1 MTVLS
6 VVVPTF
12 NRSRE
17 LRRCLEALE
26 RQTADPGCFEVV
38 VVDDGSADDTPET
51 LAEFSGRLPL
61 HAIRQANRGPSAA
74 RNRGIREATGEL
86 CLFIDDDI
94 LATPELVAEHIRG
107 QREGPAIGLGR
118 LDLEMLRA
126 GGLAAHFAE
135 WWNGHYELFAE
146 GREPD
151 FWDCF
156 TGNMSVPAA
165 TLAEVGGFDEEL
177 RRSEDVELGFRLVEA
192 GLRPRYLP
200 RARARQRNRKGFRAI
215 ARDFDGAGAAAPALW
230 RRHPGMLGYAPL
242 GSFAQGSPAAVILR
256 RVLLAA
262 RAPTWPL
269 ALVDP
274 LLRRRPPA
282 ALYRFLQRYCYW
294 RSLRKAL
301 GDREAWR
308 RLTRGPVFLMY
319 HAVGSAERA
328 SRYILPERRFR
339 RQLAWLRLRG
349 RPVISLDEYVACRN
363 EGRLPPARAVVI
375 TFDDGY
381 ADTAELAAPLLTARG
396 LHATVFLVSGR
407 MGGTNDW
414 GTASATTGRPLMSW
428 EQARELVG
436 RGLAVGAHTQS
447 HPLLSEL
454 NQRQAER
461 EMAASRAAVEEAV
474 GVSVRHFAYP
484 YGERSPDVE
493 ATVLELG
500 FASAVGIEPGV
511 NDPVVP
517 IERLHR
523 MEVRGTR
530 RLHRFIWDLWRE
542 GRGA

>member
-6 VVVPTF
+6 VIVPTF
-12 NRSRE
+12 NRSRD

-26 RQTADPGCFEVV
+26 RQTADPGSFEVV
-38 VVDDGSADDTPET
+38 VVDDGSGDDTPEA

-61 HAIRQANRGPSAA
+61 RALRHANRGPSAA
-74 RNRGIREATGEL
+74 RNLGIREAAGEL

-94 LATPELVAEHIRG
+94 LAAPELVAEHIRG

-126 GGLAAHFAE
+126 GGLAAHFAR
-135 WWNGHYELFAE
+135 WWNGHYDLFSE

-165 TLAEVGGFDEEL
+165 ALAEVGGFDEEL
-177 RRSEDVELGFRLVEA
+177 RRSEDVELGLRLFKA
-192 GLRPRYLP
+192 GLRPRFLP
-200 RARARQRNRKGFRAI
+200 RARARQRNEKGFRAL
-215 ARDFDGAGAAAPALW
+215 ARDFDRAGGVAPALW
-230 RRHPGMLGYAPL
+230 RRHPELLGHAPL

-256 RVLLAA
+256 RALLAT
-262 RAPTWPL
+262 RAPIWPL
-269 ALVDP
+269 AIVDP

-282 ALYRFLQRYCYW
+282 VLYRFLQRYCYW

-319 HAVGSAERA
+319 HAIGSGERP
-328 SRYILPERRFR
+328 SRYVLPQPRFR

-349 RPVISLDEYVACRN
+349 RPVISLDEYVTCRA
-363 EGRLPPARAVVI
+363 EHRLPPARAVVI

-381 ADTAELAAPLLTARG
+381 ADTAELAAPLLEARG
-396 LHATVFLVSGR
+396 LGATVFLVSGR

-414 GTASATTGRPLMSW
+414 GTVSATTGRPLMSW
-428 EQARELVG
+428 DQARELAG
-436 RGLAVGAHTQS
+436 RGFELGAHTES
-447 HPLLSEL
+447 HPHLPEL
-454 NQRQAER
+454 DGQDAVR
-461 EMAASRAAVEEAV
+461 EIAASRAGVEEAV
-474 GVSVRHFAYP
+474 GVPVRHFAYP
-484 YGERSPDVE
+484 YGERSPEIE
-493 ATVLELG
+493 AAVLELG
-500 FASAVGIEPGV
+500 FASAVAVEPGV
-511 NDPVVP
+511 NDPVVS

-523 MEVRGTR
+523 LEVRGTR
-530 RLHRFIWDLWRE
+530 RLPGFIWDMWRE